1 MRWNST
7 SFFDMNFVK
16 SLNKDALILIV
27 PVKNCSR
34 ELIITDPIIITIA
47 MFLIIPQYDKQTLD
61 DFEPLLILFLLL
73 LRLLLILFFSF
84 WCSHF
89 VSFHYLAAPF
99 FFFWLCFLGICVFS
113 QIFWSA
119 LEKDALLIGVIWR
132 QQRRLVKQLKAVFY
146 HTLELLCIDLN
157 NACKSVGSLCP

>member
-47 MFLIIPQYDKQTLD
+47 MFLIIP
-61 DFEPLLILFLLL
+61 
-73 LRLLLILFFSF
+73 
-84 WCSHF
+84 
-89 VSFHYLAAPF
+89 
-99 FFFWLCFLGICVFS
+99 
-113 QIFWSA
+113 
-119 LEKDALLIGVIWR
+119 
-132 QQRRLVKQLKAVFY
+132 
-146 HTLELLCIDLN
+146 
-157 NACKSVGSLCP
+157 

>member
-99 FFFWLCFLGICVFS
+99 FFFLAMFF
-113 QIFWSA
+113 
-119 LEKDALLIGVIWR
+119 R
-132 QQRRLVKQLKAVFY
+132 
-146 HTLELLCIDLN
+146 HLCIFTNILECFGKGCFIN
-157 NACKSVGSLCP
+157 RCYLETIAKACETTESSFLSHA